1 VIDYIRTYKQFTSSH
16 YFYEGLRMTAGVMVP
31 VLLLSSY
38 GYLSMGVSIAL
49 GAMCVGITD
58 NPGPIHHRR
67 NGMLITMVLLFATT
81 IITGLSVPSNW
92 LTMVLVVVLPFL
104 FSIIGIYGTRA
115 TSAGMACMLIM
126 VLNIDKTQTPSQ
138 VFQNALLVVTGGAW
152 YFLLSIGMH
161 QLRPYKLVQQVL
173 GDCMLETAKYLRI
186 KAAFYDTHVDFDKNY
201 HALTDAQV
209 HVHQKQETVRE
220 LLFKTRSIVKE
231 STVPGRVLVM
241 AFTDTIDLFERI
253 MTSQQEY
260 RLLHQHF
267 GDTVLLE
274 AFQEA
279 IIQLANDLDELG
291 IAFQEGRTSNPIKES
306 RIEVESLEA
315 LFLKERTALLNEN
328 NADAFIS
335 LRHILNSIKDLQHRI
350 DRLHDYSSYD
360 RKTPKTGRSERD
372 LKRFVTRSDY
382 NPKILFDNLHI
393 HSNIFRHSVRV
404 SLALLAGYTLSIFLP
419 VGHDY
424 WILLTIIVILKPAY
438 ALTRQRNVQRLGG
451 TLAGAALAALILFAV
466 KQTSVLVGII
476 MICMITTYSL
486 IRINYFISVIFM
498 TTYII
503 VAFHFL
509 KSGTIT
515 MVLQDR
521 IVDTAIGSLISFVL
535 LYLIPPKWE
544 HENIRSLCMDAIIA
558 NKSYYAYIAGAFAGK
573 EFITQQY
580 KLKRKESYVA
590 MANLGD
596 AFQRML
602 NEPKSKQQHGKHL
615 HQLVVSNHVLVSH
628 IATLSAYWQQ
638 FGKAYALPAFESVI
652 GITSTQL
659 ITALQLLGD
668 DTYENINELDI
679 VPDVAEIMQTPLHQS
694 KLATEATDLKSSNF
708 KTITD
713 QFEIILRVAIDIKS
727 IAKKLGAV

>member
-1 VIDYIRTYKQFTSSH
+1 
-16 YFYEGLRMTAGVMVP
+16 MTAGVMVP

-38 GYLSMGVSIAL
+38 GYLSLGVTIAL
-49 GAMCVGITD
+49 GAMCVGLTD

-67 NGMLITMVLLFATT
+67 NGMLITMVLLFVTT
-81 IITGLSVPSNW
+81 LITGFSIANYW
-92 LTMVLVVVLPFL
+92 LAMVLVVVLPFL

-115 TSAGMACMLIM
+115 TSAGMACMLVM
-126 VLNIDKTQTPSQ
+126 VLNIDKTQTPAQ
-138 VFQNALLVVTGGAW
+138 VVQNALLIITGGAW
-152 YFLLSIGMH
+152 YFLLSIGLH

-186 KAAFYDTHVDFDKNY
+186 KASFYDNDVDFDKSY
-201 HALTDAQV
+201 QALAEAQV

-231 STVPGRVLVM
+231 STVTGRVLVM
-241 AFTDTIDLFERI
+241 AFTDTVDLFERI

-267 GDTVLLE
+267 GETVLLQ
-274 AFQEA
+274 AFREA
-279 IIQLANDLDELG
+279 IIQLADDLDELG
-291 IAFQEGRTSNPIKES
+291 IAFQEGRTSNPLKAS
-306 RIEVESLEA
+306 RNEVESLEA
-315 LFLKERTALLNEN
+315 HFIKERTELLNEN

-350 DRLHDYSSYD
+350 DTLHEYSSYD
-360 RKTPKTGRSERD
+360 RRTPRTGRSERD

-382 NPKILFDNLHI
+382 SPKILFDNLHI
-393 HSNIFRHSVRV
+393 HANIFRHSIRV

-451 TLAGAALAALILFAV
+451 TLAGAAAAALILFAV

-476 MICMITTYSL
+476 MICMIVTYSL

-521 IVDTAIGSLISFVL
+521 IVDTAIGSFISLVL

-544 HENIRSLCMDAIIA
+544 HENIRSLCMDAVIA
-558 NKSYYAYIAGAFAGK
+558 NKNYYAYIAGAFSGK

-602 NEPKSKQQHGKHL
+602 NEPKSKQQRGEYL
-615 HQLVVSNHVLVSH
+615 HQFIVSNHVLVSH

-638 FGKAYALPAFESVI
+638 FGKAYALPSFQPVI
-652 GITSTQL
+652 DITATQL
-659 ITALQLLGD
+659 TVALQLLGD
-668 DTYENINELDI
+668 GDHINISDLNTL
-679 VPDVAEIMQTPLHQS
+679 PDVDDIMQTPLYQAR
-694 KLATEATDLKSSNF
+694 LATEAGELKHSYF
-708 KTITD
+708 KTIAD
-713 QFEIILRVAIDIKS
+713 QFEIILRVGIDIKAV
-727 IAKKLGAV
+727 AKKLAAG